1 MIPDDVGES
10 EAAGGGAHRRPRVI
24 CHMMAS
30 VDGRIVSDGWP
41 ELGKGWSEYERTG
54 ATFEA
59 DAWMCGR
66 ITMEH
71 FAAGVRDAREVARES
86 ARALPDAARSDFVA
100 PGAHA
105 PYAVALDPSGRLL
118 WETNEIGGDHVVALL
133 ADHVSDDYL
142 ALLRERGVSYLLVG
156 ARAGKGA
163 DLDLAA
169 ALDKLVTVFG
179 VRTLLLEGGGR
190 INGAMLRDGLID
202 EVSLLL
208 APVADGAVGT
218 PSLFDAHDRGA
229 GRGARRL
236 VLESV
241 ERRADDVLWLRYRVA
256 AGPGTG

>member
-1 MIPDDVGES
+1 
-10 EAAGGGAHRRPRVI
+10 
-24 CHMMAS
+24 MMAS

-66 ITMEH
+66 VTMEH
-71 FAAGVRDAREVARES
+71 FVGGVREPAEVARES
-86 ARALPDAARSDFVA
+86 ASPPSDAPRSDFVA
-100 PGAHA
+100 LGANA

-118 WETNEIGGDHVVALL
+118 WETNEIGGDHIVAVLSER
-133 ADHVSDDYL
+133 VPDDYL
-142 ALLRERGVSYLLVG
+142 ALLRKRGVSYLLVG
-156 ARAGKGA
+156 ARGGKGT
-163 DLDLAA
+163 DLDLSA
-169 ALDKLVTVFG
+169 ALEKFVTVFG

-218 PSLFDAHDRGA
+218 PSLFDADGRGA
-229 GRGARRL
+229 GTGARRL

-256 AGPGTG
+256 AAPEAV